1 MATKLYV
8 GNLSYQMTDQQLHD
22 LFSEAGNVSSAQ
34 VVTDRYT
41 GQARGF
47 GFVEMASE
55 DEAQQAIAAI
65 NGRNVGGR
73 ALVVNESRPRVAA
86 VAAAAVAAAAVA
98 AATVAAAAAMAA
110 AAVVTAAAVAAAVTA
125 AAAAVAMA
133 AAAAVVAAAAA
144 AATATDQSHE
154 KRAGSK
160 WTRPAFSCPILQ
172 LRADSF

>member
-8 GNLSYQMTDQQLHD
+8 GNLSYQTTDQQLHD

-65 NGRNVGGR
+65 NGRNVDGR
-73 ALVVNESRPRVAA
+73 ALVVNESRPR
-86 VAAAAVAAAAVA
+86 
-98 AATVAAAAAMAA
+98 
-110 AAVVTAAAVAAAVTA
+110 
-125 AAAAVAMA
+125 
-133 AAAAVVAAAAA
+133 
-144 AATATDQSHE
+144 E
-154 KRAGSK
+154 GGGGGGS
-160 WTRPAFSCPILQ
+160 RGGSGGGGGSYGGGGGGGSYGGGGG
-172 LRADSF
+172 RSGGGGGYGGGGGGSRY

>member
-8 GNLSYQMTDQQLHD
+8 GNLSYQTTDQQLHD

-65 NGRNVGGR
+65 NGRNVDGR
-73 ALVVNESRPRVAA
+73 ALVVNESRPR
-86 VAAAAVAAAAVA
+86 
-98 AATVAAAAAMAA
+98 
-110 AAVVTAAAVAAAVTA
+110 
-125 AAAAVAMA
+125 
-133 AAAAVVAAAAA
+133 
-144 AATATDQSHE
+144 E
-154 KRAGSK
+154 GGGGGGGS
-160 WTRPAFSCPILQ
+160 RGGSGGGGGYGGGGGGG
-172 LRADSF
+172 RSSGGGGRDSGGYGGGGSSRY

>member
-73 ALVVNESRPRVAA
+73 ALVVNESRPR
-86 VAAAAVAAAAVA
+86 
-98 AATVAAAAAMAA
+98 
-110 AAVVTAAAVAAAVTA
+110 
-125 AAAAVAMA
+125 
-133 AAAAVVAAAAA
+133 
-144 AATATDQSHE
+144 E
-154 KRAGSK
+154 GGGGGGGS
-160 WTRPAFSCPILQ
+160 RGGGGGGGSYGGGGYGGGGG
-172 LRADSF
+172 RDSGGYGGGGGGGRGGGGRGGGGRGGNDRY

>member
-8 GNLSYQMTDQQLHD
+8 GNLSYQTTDQQLHD

-65 NGRNVGGR
+65 NGRNVDGR
-73 ALVVNESRPRVAA
+73 ALVVNESRPR
-86 VAAAAVAAAAVA
+86 
-98 AATVAAAAAMAA
+98 
-110 AAVVTAAAVAAAVTA
+110 
-125 AAAAVAMA
+125 
-133 AAAAVVAAAAA
+133 
-144 AATATDQSHE
+144 E
-154 KRAGSK
+154 GGGGGGS
-160 WTRPAFSCPILQ
+160 RGGGGGSYGGGSGGGSYGGGGGG
-172 LRADSF
+172 RSGGGGRDSGGYGGGGSSRY